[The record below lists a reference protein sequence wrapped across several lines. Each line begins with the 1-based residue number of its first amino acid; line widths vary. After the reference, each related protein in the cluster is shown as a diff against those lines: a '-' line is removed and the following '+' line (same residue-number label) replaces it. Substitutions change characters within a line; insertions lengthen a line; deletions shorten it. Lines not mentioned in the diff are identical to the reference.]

1 MTSVNQSDFEP
12 AVRNSAWWSGDSRM
26 AVNGKASEVIL
37 QKQGKMQPPDLSDIQ
52 EVLDMGKTMEPMIA
66 RLFQDKH
73 RIELKDADYALTHP
87 TEKWLRSHFDY
98 ISADGRILVEC
109 KNYNA
114 GVMSK
119 FDEETGM
126 VPVADLTQCIHEA
139 AVHNVDEV
147 YLAVL
152 FGGQKFRTFHFNI
165 TPEMKEELIK
175 KMATCWGYVQ
185 SGNLPDPETID
196 ACKISFP
203 TNTDE
208 VAIAT
213 QAVEQGI
220 AALKEYKAKMKQ
232 LKEEAE
238 KIEVAIRGYMGT
250 RGSIVSVTGHT
261 LVTWRNAK
269 PSMSFN
275 ADLFRQAMPDI
286 YEKFVTEAPGSR
298 RFLLK

>member
-1 MTSVNQSDFEP
+1 MTSPNQSDFEP

-26 AVNGKASEVIL
+26 AVNGKAADVIL
-37 QKQGKMQPPDLSDIQ
+37 QKQGKMPPPDLSDIQ
-52 EVLDMGKTMEPMIA
+52 EVLDMGKVMEPTIA

-119 FDEETGM
+119 FDEETNM
-126 VPVADLTQCIHEA
+126 VPVADMAQCIHEA

-175 KMATCWGYVQ
+175 KMAECWGYVQ

-208 VAIAT
+208 IAVAT
-213 QAVEQGI
+213 QAVETGI
-220 AALKEYKAKMKQ
+220 AALKEYKAKIKQ
-232 LKEEAE
+232 LEDEAE
-238 KIEVAIRGYMGT
+238 KIDVAIRGYMGT
-250 RGSIVSVTGHT
+250 RGSIVSVDGRT
-261 LVTWRNAK
+261 LATWRNAK
-269 PSMSFN
+269 PSMKFN
-275 ADLFRQAMPDI
+275 QELFRQAMPDI
-286 YEKFVTEAPGSR
+286 YEKFVTETPGSR